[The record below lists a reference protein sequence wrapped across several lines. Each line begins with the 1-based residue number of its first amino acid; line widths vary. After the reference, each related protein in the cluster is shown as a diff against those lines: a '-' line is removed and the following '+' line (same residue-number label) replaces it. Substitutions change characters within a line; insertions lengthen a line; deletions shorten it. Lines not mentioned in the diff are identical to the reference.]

1 MDKSILRCYLVAGT
15 QDCRHLPQYD
25 ASQPQQTL
33 LERLEQALKAGITC
47 YQFREKG
54 QFSLQ
59 DPQQIEQL
67 ARQCQHLCKQY
78 NVPFIMNNDVQL
90 AEKLHADGTHVGQKD
105 FAVDKLAQQIQG
117 KMLIGLSV
125 NTLQQAQQHNA
136 FNGVDYYGCGPIF
149 PTLSKVDAAPDVGIN
164 FVQFLREQGIN
175 KPLVAIGGIR
185 TEHVPALLQAGA
197 DGVAVISTIMQ
208 SANITATVKQILNA

>member
-15 QDCRHLPQYD
+15 QDCRHLPDY
-25 ASQPQQTL
+25 ANNPQQTL
-33 LERLEQALKAGITC
+33 LTRLEQALKAGITC

-67 ARQCQHLCKQY
+67 ARQCQDLCQQY

-90 AEKLHADGTHVGQKD
+90 AEKLHADGIHVGQKD
-105 FAVDKLAQQIQG
+105 TPVEQLAQQIEG

-149 PTLSKVDAAPDVGIN
+149 PTFSKADAAPDVGIN

-208 SANITATVKQILNA
+208 AEDVAATVQKILAK

>member
-33 LERLEQALKAGITC
+33 LERLEQALKAGVTC
-47 YQFREKG
+47 YQFREKR

-78 NVPFIMNNDVQL
+78 NVPFIINNDVQL
-90 AEKLHADGTHVGQKD
+90 AEKLYADGIHVGQKD

-149 PTLSKVDAAPDVGIN
+149 PTFSKADAAPDVGIN

>member
-1 MDKSILRCYLVAGT
+1 MDKSILRCYLVAGS

-25 ASQPQQTL
+25 ASQPQRAL

-67 ARQCQHLCKQY
+67 ARQCQDLCKQY

-90 AEKLHADGTHVGQKD
+90 AEKLHADGIHVGQKD

-149 PTLSKVDAAPDVGIN
+149 PTFSKADAAPDVGIN
-164 FVQFLREQGIN
+164 FVQFLREQGIH

-185 TEHVPALLQAGA
+185 TEHVPALLQASA
-197 DGVAVISTIMQ
+197 DGVAVISTIIQ
-208 SANITATVKQILNA
+208 AEDVAATIQKILAK

>member
-67 ARQCQHLCKQY
+67 AHQCQHLCQQY
-78 NVPFIMNNDVQL
+78 NVPFIINNDVQL
-90 AEKLHADGTHVGQKD
+90 AEKLHADGIHVGQKD

-125 NTLQQAQQHNA
+125 NTLPQAKQHNA

-149 PTLSKVDAAPDVGIN
+149 PTFSKADAAPDVGIN

>member
-25 ASQPQQTL
+25 ASHPQQTL
-33 LERLEQALKAGITC
+33 LDRLEQALKAGITC

-67 ARQCQHLCKQY
+67 ARQCQDLCQQY

-90 AEKLHADGTHVGQKD
+90 AEKLHADGIHVGQKD
-105 FAVDKLAQQIQG
+105 TPVEQLAQQIEG

-125 NTLQQAQQHNA
+125 NTLQQAQRHNA
-136 FNGVDYYGCGPIF
+136 FLGVNYYGCGPIF
-149 PTLSKVDAAPDVGIN
+149 PTFSKADAAPDVGIN

-185 TEHVPALLQAGA
+185 TEHVPALLQAGS

-208 SANITATVKQILNA
+208 AEDVAATVQKILAK

>member
-1 MDKSILRCYLVAGT
+1 MNKHILRCYLVAGT
-15 QDCRHLPQYD
+15 QDCRHLPQY
-25 ASQPQQTL
+25 ANNPQQTL
-33 LERLEQALKAGITC
+33 LDRLEQALKAGITC

-59 DPQQIEQL
+59 DPTEIEQL
-67 ARQCQHLCKQY
+67 ARQCQALCQQY
-78 NVPFIMNNDVQL
+78 NVPFIMNNDVAL
-90 AEKLHADGTHVGQKD
+90 AEKLKADGIHVGQKD

-125 NTLQQAQQHNA
+125 NTLQQAQQHND

-149 PTLSKVDAAPDVGIN
+149 PTFSKSDAAPDVGIN
-164 FVQFLREQGIN
+164 FVQYLREQGIT
-175 KPLVAIGGIR
+175 KPLVAIGGIK
-185 TEHVPALLQAGA
+185 TPHVKPLLQNGA

-208 SANITATVKQILNA
+208 AENVALTVKAILGE